1 MRDICSNFL
10 TPRAIKIKNLA
21 KNTVEVVLEPFERG
35 FGYTLGNSL
44 RRILLS
50 SMEGSAPVAVEIEGV
65 KHEYSTING
74 VREDVMN
81 ILLNIKG
88 IAFKLQDGVDK
99 ATLELH
105 KSKAG
110 VVTAGDIALKH
121 NVEIMN
127 PEHVIANIEKN
138 GKLDMLIHIERGR
151 GYRSVGSS
159 DPNYGKS
166 QVVGKL
172 LLDASFSPVVKVAYQ
187 VENARVENRTDL
199 DRLVIT
205 LETNGTIDP
214 ENAIRTSATILQ
226 YQLQSFVDLK
236 PESVKTAVQQ
246 EDEMNPLFF
255 RPIEDLELTVR
266 STNCLK
272 GEYIFFLGDLVQC
285 EETHLLKTPNLGRK
299 SLNEIKSILA
309 DRGLSL
315 GMTITDW
322 PPPELKVQ
330 IAQARKEV
338 DDLKKIRQDEEDS
351 DTKKSYVVDIDED
364 DDDDD
369 EEDDF

>member
-1 MRDICSNFL
+1 MQDICYNFL
-10 TPRAIKIKNLA
+10 TPRTIKIKPLG
-21 KNTVEVVLEPFERG
+21 KNSVEIVLEPFERG

-50 SMEGSAPVAVEIEGV
+50 SMEGAAPVAVEMDGV
-65 KHEYSTING
+65 KHEYSTIEG
-74 VREDVMN
+74 IREDVMN

-88 IAFKLQDGVDK
+88 IAFKLQDGVDSVK
-99 ATLELH
+99 LELNTN
-105 KSKAG
+105 KVG
-110 VVTAGDIALKH
+110 VVTAGDITLKH

-127 PEHVIANIEKN
+127 PDHVIAHVEKN
-138 GKLDMLIHIERGR
+138 GKLNMVIHVERGV
-151 GYRSVGSS
+151 GYKANSS
-159 DPNYGKS
+159 NDSNYGKS
-166 QVVGKL
+166 QIVGKL
-172 LLDASFSPVVKVAYQ
+172 LLDASFSPVVKISYQ

-199 DRLVIT
+199 DKLIIV

-214 ENAIRTSATILQ
+214 ENAIRASATILQ
-226 YQLQSFVDLK
+226 YQLQAFVDLK
-236 PESVKTAVQQ
+236 PEAIKSFSKQK
-246 EDEMNPLFF
+246 EEMNPLLL

-315 GMTITDW
+315 GMTIKDW
-322 PPPELKVQ
+322 PPEELKVQ
-330 IAQARKEV
+330 IAQARKE
-338 DDLKKIRQDEEDS
+338 
-351 DTKKSYVVDIDED
+351 IDEAKKNKS
-364 DDDDD
+364 D
-369 EEDDF
+369 EEDDSFDDAE